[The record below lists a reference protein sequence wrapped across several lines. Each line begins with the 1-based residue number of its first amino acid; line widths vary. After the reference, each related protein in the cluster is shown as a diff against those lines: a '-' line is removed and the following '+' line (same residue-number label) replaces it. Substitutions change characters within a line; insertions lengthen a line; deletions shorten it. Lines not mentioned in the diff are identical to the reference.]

1 MDDEDDQR
9 RRPMQ
14 EYVRLYNAGYPLHEI
29 QRYFREQ
36 RRLQQHPMT
45 SSSLHSQHQPSFE
58 QYRDEGDEKRWFDS
72 PTLSDGDW
80 TSAEEDEH
88 IDKETGFS
96 TMSANAYYR
105 NSSLTQRPLV
115 NYIRNDW
122 QTDPRYGQRH
132 SPPPDGDEYG
142 PPDCIQI
149 MSAKK
154 LRRVVGLLL
163 LSLVLSCIAWAWWLG
178 PKLSEHLMLKGS
190 LDTRI
195 QAGKGWFGVNM
206 RPKFADMVQLETL
219 DASLVPTGERGSKR
233 LIVVG
238 DVHGCKDELSDLL
251 SKLSFHPSTDHLILA
266 GDLVSK
272 GPSSSAVVSLA
283 LSLNASCVRGNHE
296 DRVLLAHR
304 DLNSRS
310 LKPVRSSIP
319 DLKSKHYTP
328 NPSQPSDADNNA
340 FPHGDA
346 TDRAL
351 AASLSPAEIA
361 YLAACPVILR
371 VGPIPSMGD
380 VSVVHAGLVPGV
392 ALERQDPSAVMSMRS
407 IDLGTHV
414 PSRDANEGVPW
425 TKLWNKYQGMLPK
438 RQRSTVLYGHDS
450 KRGLVLDRWSKG
462 LDTGCVKGGR
472 LSALVLGEGG
482 WRGGVGT
489 RVVSVK
495 CRDYRPRELGVLGQS

>member
-1 MDDEDDQR
+1 MDHDEAQR

-14 EYVRLYNAGYPLHEI
+14 DYVRLYNAGYPLHQI
-29 QRYFREQ
+29 QRIFREQ
-36 RRLQQHPMT
+36 NLLQQPPMT
-45 SSSLHSQHQPSFE
+45 SSSQYSQHQPSFE

-72 PTLSDGDW
+72 PTLSDGGW
-80 TSAEEDEH
+80 TSEGEDEP
-88 IDKETGFS
+88 INKETGFPA
-96 TMSANAYYR
+96 MSAHAYYK
-105 NSSLTQRPLV
+105 NASLTQRPLV
-115 NYIRNDW
+115 NHIRNDW
-122 QTDPRYGQRH
+122 RTDPRYGQSY
-132 SPPPDGDEYG
+132 SPPLDGDEYG

-154 LRRVVGLLL
+154 FRRVVGLLL
-163 LSLVLSCIAWAWWLG
+163 VSLVFSCFAWAWWLG

-195 QAGKGWFGVNM
+195 KAGKGWFGVNM

-219 DASLVPTGERGSKR
+219 DASLVPTGGRGSKR

-251 SKLSFHPSTDHLILA
+251 SKVSFHPSTDHLILA
-266 GDLVSK
+266 GDLISK
-272 GPSSSAVVSLA
+272 GPSSPAVVSLA

-304 DLNSRS
+304 DLKSRHLHPAS
-310 LKPVRSSIP
+310 IPIP
-319 DLKSKHYTP
+319 DLNPIHYTP
-328 NPSQPSDADNNA
+328 HPSQPSDTDNNA

-351 AASLSPAEIA
+351 AASLSPSEIA

-371 VGPIPSMGD
+371 IGPIPNMGD

-450 KRGLVLDRWSKG
+450 KRGLMLDRWSKG

-472 LSALVLGEGG
+472 LSALVVGEGG

>member
-1 MDDEDDQR
+1 MDDEDDPR
-9 RRPMQ
+9 RRPMK
-14 EYVRLYNAGYPLHEI
+14 EYVRLYNAGCPLHEI
-29 QRYFREQ
+29 QRLFREQ
-36 RRLQQHPMT
+36 TLLHQRPMT
-45 SSSLHSQHQPSFE
+45 SSSQGSHNQPSFE
-58 QYRDEGDEKRWFDS
+58 RYRDEGDEKRWFDS

-80 TSAEEDEH
+80 TSAEEDERM
-88 IDKETGFS
+88 DKEAGFPA
-96 TMSANAYYR
+96 MSAKAYYQ
-105 NSSLTQRPLV
+105 NASLTHRPLV
-115 NYIRNDW
+115 SQVRNDW
-122 QTDPRYGQRH
+122 RTDPRYGQSY

-154 LRRVVGLLL
+154 FRRVVGLLL
-163 LSLVLSCIAWAWWLG
+163 LSLILFCIAWAWWLG

-195 QAGKGWFGVNM
+195 KASKGWFGANM
-206 RPKFADMVQLETL
+206 RPKFAGMVQLEHL
-219 DASLVPTGERGSKR
+219 DANLVPTGGRDRKR

-266 GDLVSK
+266 GDLISK
-272 GPSSSAVVSLA
+272 GPSSPAVVSLA

-304 DLNSRS
+304 DLHS
-310 LKPVRSSIP
+310 LRLRPATAPVP
-319 DLKSKHYTP
+319 DLNSLHYTP
-328 NPSQPSDADNNA
+328 HPSQPSDTDNNE

-346 TDRAL
+346 ADRAL
-351 AASLSPAEIA
+351 AASLSASEIA

-371 VGPIPSMGD
+371 VGPVPGMGD

-450 KRGLVLDRWSKG
+450 KRGLVLERWSKG

-472 LSALVLGEGG
+472 LSALVLGDGG
-482 WRGGVGT
+482 WRGDVGS
-489 RVVSVK
+489 RVVSVR